1 MNQAKVSIVM
11 PIFNASEYLH
21 QSLGELVK
29 QTLNDIEIICVN
41 DGSTDNSLDIIQQYA
56 YHDPRIKIIDKKNS
70 GYGNTMNMGISIA
83 QGDYIGILEPDD
95 FPELNMYESLYQQAS
110 LYDADVVKSNY
121 FEYSQKQNSNMFCE
135 VLSGQ
140 PYNQV
145 INAWEN
151 EWLPFLRPC
160 IWSAIYK
167 RTLIQNSNILFNE
180 TPGASYQDTAFAF
193 KVWVCA
199 KKVVFIKDAYLHYR
213 IDNDNSS
220 VKSSGKVFSICD
232 EFQAI
237 QAFLNQ
243 NRDYKNHYSKIL
255 QVLKLDSYNWNLQR
269 IAPEFKDMFKDQMA
283 LDFIKADYD
292 KVLDRAYFDDDRWN
306 LLQSLMNEY
315 KNKNFYIE
323 DLKKEILD
331 LRNSHSYRIGHVL
344 MILPGKFKR
353 ILHNK
358 NC

>member
-1 MNQAKVSIVM
+1 M
-11 PIFNASEYLH
+11 AS
-21 QSLGELVK
+21 
-29 QTLNDIEIICVN
+29 
-41 DGSTDNSLDIIQQYA
+41 
-56 YHDPRIKIIDKKNS
+56 
-70 GYGNTMNMGISIA
+70 
-83 QGDYIGILEPDD
+83 
-95 FPELNMYESLYQQAS
+95 
-110 LYDADVVKSNY
+110 
-121 FEYSQKQNSNMFCE
+121 
-135 VLSGQ
+135 
-140 PYNQV
+140 
-145 INAWEN
+145 
-151 EWLPFLRPC
+151 FLRPC

-344 MILPGKFKR
+344 MILPGKLKR
-353 ILHNK
+353 ILHNRK
-358 NC
+358 R